1 MKLKFLNNKYFVTIA
16 LVIIAAI
23 VIYYFTQKDKLG
35 TQKTNFV
42 NVMNAGYNPLAM
54 VDETFC
60 NSDAIINFPNPN
72 VYISCVNAIGVC
84 EQEKFLLE
92 WKNHIDFPSTYE
104 IGISGCDV
112 EGINYNY

>member
-92 WKNHIDFPSTYE
+92 WKRILIFLQILTSFIKD
-104 IGISGCDV
+104 C
-112 EGINYNY
+112 